1 MSRINSNISSMIAQR
16 VSAQNNR
23 SLAGTLE
30 RLSTGYRINS
40 GSDSPAGLI
49 TSENLRGDMQGIKAA
64 IGNAQRA

>member
-30 RLSTGYRINS
+30 RLSTGYRINR

-49 TSENLRGDMQGIKAA
+49 TS
-64 IGNAQRA
+64 